1 MSRPMANLAAVTV
14 AAAAPR
20 CSYGGNRRPQ
30 PNRPMKDGNRQADKP
45 TSDE

>member
-1 MSRPMANLAAVTV
+1 MTV

-30 PNRPMKDGNRQADKP
+30 PNRPMKDGNRQPATGKRTSRQV
-45 TSDE
+45 TSDK